1 MKNDER
7 KRGGDNIGSSVSFNP
22 YVLTFLCI
30 KLRGY
35 RSIRDRCSFFFLLPP
50 FRRFPFQLAAP
61 ASLPFYGMYRDR
73 SRCSTACLQ
82 RRRGTRENSFSLA
95 ANVPVGLCSVEKSFI
110 FLPLAIIVY
119 TTILMYL
126 ESSRFGDFRGLD
138 FEGNKRD

>member
-7 KRGGDNIGSSVSFNP
+7 KRGDDNIGSSVSFNP

-50 FRRFPFQLAAP
+50 FPARRSSFITILWHVSRSVTMFDRLFTTSSWDERELVFSGCERPCR
-61 ASLPFYGMYRDR
+61 SLQ
-73 SRCSTACLQ
+73 C
-82 RRRGTRENSFSLA
+82 REI
-95 ANVPVGLCSVEKSFI
+95 VSFI

-119 TTILMYL
+119 TTVLMYL

-138 FEGNKRD
+138 FEGDKKG